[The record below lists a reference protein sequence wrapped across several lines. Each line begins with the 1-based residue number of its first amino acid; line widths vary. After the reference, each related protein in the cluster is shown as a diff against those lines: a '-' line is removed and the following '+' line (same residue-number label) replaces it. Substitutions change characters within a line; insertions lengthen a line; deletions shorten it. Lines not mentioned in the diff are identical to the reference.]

1 MGVVRRTK
9 SVFTVLNFFQ
19 ESEGAVSV
27 VQLVD
32 RLQGEMNKTTVYR
45 ILERLED
52 EGTLHSFTG
61 KDGLTWYAK
70 CNGCSSS
77 KHIDAHPHFQCLDC
91 GKTECLSID
100 IQIPAIPNHQVE
112 TAELLLQ
119 GKCADCA

>member
-9 SVFTVLNFFQ
+9 SVFAVLNFFQ

-27 VQLVD
+27 VQLVE

-52 EGTLHSFTG
+52 EGTLHSFIG

-77 KHIDAHPHFQCLDC
+77 NHIDAHPHFQCNSC

-100 IQIPAIPNHQVE
+100 IQIPTIPNHQVE

-119 GKCADCA
+119 GKCSDCA